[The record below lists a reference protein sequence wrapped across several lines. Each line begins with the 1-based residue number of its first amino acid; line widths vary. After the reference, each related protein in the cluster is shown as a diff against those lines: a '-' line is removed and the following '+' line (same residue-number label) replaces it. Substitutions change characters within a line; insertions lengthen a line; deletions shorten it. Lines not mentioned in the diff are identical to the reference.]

1 MTQPIRLKV
10 NHPSKIQKEMNEK
23 PPSLNLRCL
32 FVEIFQ
38 KLIFK
43 CCPCMP
49 KRKNRDEKVPL
60 APRSCDE
67 E

>member
-23 PPSLNLRCL
+23 PPSINLKCL
-32 FVEIFQ
+32 FKEMFS
-38 KLIFK
+38 KLFYK
-43 CCPCMP
+43 CCPCVQ

-60 APRSCDE
+60 APRCNEDD
-67 E
+67 